1 MAIDYHTNCAVC
13 GNLFHVTK
21 PVGAMPIC
29 NVCKINKNARHLA
42 YKKKRLDIQTIKDLN
57 RRAGQHW
64 FSPDTM
70 RFFKS
75 KIPQDH
81 EGLVMNRFFISS
93 EKSLFGKRKYTIRE
107 WKGKT
112 KSIETFGE
120 FQQFNTKAQA
130 QRVLKKLMEGKI

>member
-1 MAIDYHTNCAVC
+1 MGIDYHTNCVIC
-13 GNLFHVTK
+13 GNLFHVTESGNK
-21 PVGAMPIC
+21 RIC
-29 NVCKINKNARHLA
+29 NVCRVRKNARHLA
-42 YKKKRLDIQTIKDLN
+42 NKRKRLDIRTIKDLN

-64 FSPDTM
+64 FSADTM

-93 EKSLFGKRKYTIRE
+93 EKSPFDKRKYTIRE

-112 KSIETFGE
+112 KSVDTFGE
-120 FQQFNTKAQA
+120 FGAYNTKASA